1 VGLDANQIR
10 TCVCIAFFRTV
21 WLLQFSSRASCFAFA
36 LLDGRISVPRHVHI
50 SMSVIAS
57 FLCPFK
63 FGALSFLS
71 LSPVWWQKTAPQ
83 SSCSL
88 FSFCLPS
95 HFWAA
100 GPAVPRP
107 TRLPDAAPSALAC
120 LLTVLPPTQLSEREE
135 EGKRPN
141 HDFFVLSGAGAE
153 EQQQPP
159 SLLPPSALAEAAAAA
174 GPLPLVAAAAAAPAA
189 PFRFTLL

>member
-120 LLTVLPPTQLSEREE
+120 LLTVRCAASDSVERAGGG
-135 EGKRPN
+135 GKAAKPR
-141 HDFFVLSGAGAE
+141 LLRSLGGWSRGAAAA
-153 EQQQPP
+153 
-159 SLLPPSALAEAAAAA
+159 SLPPSSFCF
-174 GPLPLVAAAAAAPAA
+174 G
-189 PFRFTLL
+189 RSSSSSGTITLSGSSSSSSPSSTI